1 MVVEHLPL
9 NTLHSSLE
17 KDWEKRKPTKKEMLG
32 SLKKSKGSR
41 LFIIT
46 IIIII
51 FPKGSKIVQMQLG
64 AGELSQL
71 KTE

>member
-1 MVVEHLPL
+1 
-9 NTLHSSLE
+9 
-17 KDWEKRKPTKKEMLG
+17 MLG